1 MTLACVDIGST
12 FTKAALV
19 DPATGRLLATA
30 QAPTTLDDV
39 VTGVLAATAGF
50 PEAPVVACSSA
61 GGGLRLA
68 VVGYEELISAEAGH
82 RVALSAGA
90 RVVHVAA
97 GVLDGGRLA
106 ALRAAEPD
114 VVLLV
119 GGTDGGEAS
128 VLRANAAA
136 LASAA
141 SLQGRPPP
149 GSRPERARGGQEG
162 ALLRVLG
169 GSGVRPWSVPV
180 VLAGNVA
187 VRDEAAAVLRDGGV
201 PVHEAGNVLPDIGR
215 LAPES
220 ARSAIRAVFLE
231 HVIGGERLSTDP
243 RLRSWVRAVTPDAV
257 LEGVTVLARVS
268 APAEVSVVALDV
280 GGATTDVYCVPDPD
294 AEQATLGR
302 EAVGVPARRRT
313 VEGDLGVSWSV
324 DALRA
329 AAAAEGLRDPGGDP
343 LALGEAA
350 ATVALR
356 RHLRAE
362 TAYGPG
368 GASARAARL
377 VVLSGGVF
385 RHADPAAVDQV
396 LARLAEDAGGAG
408 SVLDGKAVIVDRR
421 YVLAAIGLLSADH
434 AEAAAALA
442 RDLLDGPGKVTPLAR
457 RRWST
462 SRPMRRR

>member
-1 MTLACVDIGST
+1 VTVACVDIGST

-19 DPATGRLLATA
+19 DPVTGRLLATA
-30 QAPTTLDDV
+30 QAPTTPDDV
-39 VTGVLAATAGF
+39 VTGVLAATATF
-50 PEAPVVACSSA
+50 PDAPVIACSSA

-82 RVALSAGA
+82 RAALSAGA

-97 GVLDGGRLA
+97 GVLDAGA
-106 ALRAAEPD
+106 VDALRAAEPD

-128 VLRANAAA
+128 VLRANAGT
-136 LASAA
+136 LA
-141 SLQGRPPP
+141 RT
-149 GSRPERARGGQEG
+149 E
-162 ALLRVLG
+162 
-169 GSGVRPWSVPV
+169 WSVPV
-180 VLAGNVA
+180 VLAGNAA
-187 VRDEAAAVLRDGGV
+187 VRDEVAAVLRAGGL
-201 PVHEAGNVLPDIGR
+201 PVHEADNVLPDIGR

-220 ARSAIRAVFLE
+220 ARAAIREVFLE
-231 HVIGGERLSTDP
+231 HVIGGDRLSTDP

-257 LEGVTVLARVS
+257 LEGVTVLARVL
-268 APAEVSVVALDV
+268 APDEVSVVVLDV

-324 DALRA
+324 GALRT
-329 AAAAEGLRDPGGDP
+329 AAAAEGLDAPGEDP

-362 TAYGPG
+362 AGYGPG
-368 GASARAARL
+368 GASARSAGL

-385 RHADPAAVDQV
+385 RHADQADVDRAIARVAA
-396 LARLAEDAGGAG
+396 DAGGAG
-408 SVLDGKAVIVDRR
+408 SVLGGTPVIVDRS
-421 YVLAAIGLLSADH
+421 YVLAAIGLLA
-434 AEAAAALA
+434 AEHPDAATALA
-442 RDLLDGPGKVTPLAR
+442 RDLAR
-457 RRWST
+457 S
-462 SRPMRRR
+462 PEEVIPAAG

>member
-1 MTLACVDIGST
+1 VRLACIDIGST

-19 DPATGRLLATA
+19 DLTDGTLVATA

-39 VTGVLAATAGF
+39 VTGVLAATASF
-50 PEAPVVACSSA
+50 PEVPVVACSSA

-82 RVALSAGA
+82 RAALSAGA

-97 GVLDGGRLA
+97 GVLDDAALA
-106 ALRAAEPD
+106 ALRGSAPD

-128 VLRANAAA
+128 VLTANAAA
-136 LASAA
+136 LAAA
-141 SLQGRPPP
+141 D
-149 GSRPERARGGQEG
+149 
-162 ALLRVLG
+162 
-169 GSGVRPWSVPV
+169 WSVPI
-180 VLAGNVA
+180 VLAGNQA
-187 VRDEAAAVLRDGGV
+187 VRAEVAAVLRAGGL
-201 PVHEAGNVLPDIGR
+201 PVTEAENVLPDIGR

-220 ARSAIRAVFLE
+220 ARAAIRAVFLE
-231 HVIGGERLSTDP
+231 HVIGGDRLSTDP
-243 RLRSWVRAVTPDAV
+243 RLRAWVRAVTPDAV
-257 LEGVTVLARVS
+257 LEGVTMLARVL
-268 APAEVSVVALDV
+268 APDRVSVVVLDV

-324 DALRA
+324 DALRTA
-329 AAAAEGLRDPGGDP
+329 AVAEGLPMPGDDP

-362 TAYGPG
+362 AGYGPG
-368 GASARAARL
+368 GASARSAGL

-385 RHADPAAVDQV
+385 RHAEPDAVEQVIARVAA
-396 LARLAEDAGGAG
+396 DAGGAG
-408 SVLDGKAVIVDRR
+408 SVVSGTPVVVDRQ
-421 YVLAAIGLLSADH
+421 YVLAAIGLLA
-434 AEAAAALA
+434 AEHPDTAAALA
-442 RDLLDGPGKVTPLAR
+442 AALVRNAVRSVSP
-457 RRWST
+457 
-462 SRPMRRR
+462 

>member
-1 MTLACVDIGST
+1 VTGVVCVDIGST

-19 DPATGRLLATA
+19 DVPAGTLRATA

-39 VTGVLAATAGF
+39 VHGVLAATTELGAGD
-50 PEAPVVACSSA
+50 APVLACSSA

-82 RVALSAGA
+82 RAALSAGA

-97 GVLDGGRLA
+97 GRLDDGALD
-106 ALRAAEPD
+106 ALRAANPD

-128 VLRANAAA
+128 VLRANAAE
-136 LASAA
+136 LARA
-141 SLQGRPPP
+141 GWP
-149 GSRPERARGGQEG
+149 G
-162 ALLRVLG
+162 
-169 GSGVRPWSVPV
+169 PV

-187 VRDEAAAVLRDGGV
+187 VRDEVAATLRDGGV
-201 PVHEAGNVLPDIGR
+201 PVTAADNVIPDIGR

-220 ARSAIRAVFLE
+220 ARAAIRAVFLE
-231 HVIGGERLSTDP
+231 HVIGGARLSADP
-243 RLRSWVRAVTPDAV
+243 RLRGWVRAVTPDAV
-257 LEGVTVLARVS
+257 LEGVTVLARLR
-268 APAEVSVVALDV
+268 ATAEVPGVVVLDV

-302 EAVGVPARRRT
+302 EAVGVPPRRRT
-313 VEGDLGVSWSV
+313 VEGDLGVSSSV
-324 DALRA
+324 DDLRRA
-329 AAAAEGLRDPGGDP
+329 AQAEGLPAPNDP

-362 TAYGPG
+362 AAYGG
-368 GASARAARL
+368 GASARGVGL

-385 RHADPAAVDQV
+385 RHADPEDVDAVV
-396 LARLAEDAGGAG
+396 RRLAADRGGAAG
-408 SVLDGKAVIVDRR
+408 VVEGTEVVVDRR
-421 YVLAAIGLLSADH
+421 YVLAAAGLLAAEH
-434 AEAAAALA
+434 AAGEHAAEYPDAAMG
-442 RDLLDGPGKVTPLAR
+442 LLRGLD
-457 RRWST
+457 
-462 SRPMRRR
+462 

>member
-1 MTLACVDIGST
+1 VSALACVDIGST

-19 DPATGRLLATA
+19 DVATGGLIATA

-50 PEAPVVACSSA
+50 PDAPVVACSSA
-61 GGGLRLA
+61 GGRLRLA

-82 RVALSAGA
+82 RAALSAGA

-97 GVLDGGRLA
+97 GVLEPAALG

-136 LASAA
+136 LA
-141 SLQGRPPP
+141 
-149 GSRPERARGGQEG
+149 G
-162 ALLRVLG
+162 AD
-169 GSGVRPWSVPV
+169 WSVPV

-187 VRDEAAAVLRDGGV
+187 VRDEVAAVLRGGGL
-201 PVHEAGNVLPDIGR
+201 PVHEADNVLPDIGR

-220 ARSAIRAVFLE
+220 ARAAIRAVFLE
-231 HVIGGERLSTDP
+231 HVIGGDRLSTDP

-257 LEGVTVLARVS
+257 LEGVTVLARVL
-268 APAEVSVVALDV
+268 APAGVSVVVLDV
-280 GGATTDVYCVPDPD
+280 GGATTDVYCVPEPD

-302 EAVGVPARRRT
+302 EAVGVPWRRRT
-313 VEGDLGVSWSV
+313 VEGDLGVSSSV
-324 DALRA
+324 DALRT
-329 AAAAEGLRDPGGDP
+329 AAAAEGLPVPGDDP

-350 ATVALR
+350 AIVALR

-362 TAYGPG
+362 AGFGPS
-368 GASARAARL
+368 GASARSAGL

-385 RHADPAAVDQV
+385 RHADPAAVDHV
-396 LARLAEDAGGAG
+396 VARLAADAGGAG
-408 SVLDGKAVIVDRR
+408 SVLNGTPVVVDRR
-421 YVLAAIGLLSADH
+421 YVLAAVGLLA
-434 AEAAAALA
+434 AEHPDTAVALAAAL
-442 RDLLDGPGKVTPLAR
+442 PGSVDTITPPAA
-457 RRWST
+457 
-462 SRPMRRR
+462 

>member
-1 MTLACVDIGST
+1 VSALACVDIGST

-19 DPATGRLLATA
+19 DVATGGLIATA

-50 PEAPVVACSSA
+50 PDAPVVACCSA

-68 VVGYEELISAEAGH
+68 VVGYDELISAEAGH
-82 RVALSAGA
+82 RAALSAGA

-97 GVLDGGRLA
+97 GVLEPAALG

-136 LASAA
+136 LA
-141 SLQGRPPP
+141 
-149 GSRPERARGGQEG
+149 G
-162 ALLRVLG
+162 AD
-169 GSGVRPWSVPV
+169 WSVPV

-187 VRDEAAAVLRDGGV
+187 VRDEVAAVLRGGGL
-201 PVHEAGNVLPDIGR
+201 PVHEADNVLPDIGR

-220 ARSAIRAVFLE
+220 ARAAIRAVFLE
-231 HVIGGERLSTDP
+231 HVIGGDRLSTDP

-257 LEGVTVLARVS
+257 LEGVTVLARVL
-268 APAEVSVVALDV
+268 APAGVSVVVLDV
-280 GGATTDVYCVPDPD
+280 GGATTDVYCVPEPD
-294 AEQATLGR
+294 AEQAALGR
-302 EAVGVPARRRT
+302 EAVGVPWRRRT
-313 VEGDLGVSWSV
+313 VEGDLGVSSSV
-324 DALRA
+324 DALRT
-329 AAAAEGLRDPGGDP
+329 AAAAEGLPIPGDDP

-350 ATVALR
+350 AIVALR

-362 TAYGPG
+362 AGYGPS
-368 GASARAARL
+368 GASARSAGL

-385 RHADPAAVDQV
+385 RHADPAAVDHV
-396 LARLAEDAGGAG
+396 VARLAADAGGAG
-408 SVLDGKAVIVDRR
+408 SVLNGTPVVVDRR
-421 YVLAAIGLLSADH
+421 YVLAAVGLLA
-434 AEAAAALA
+434 AEHPDTAVALAAAL
-442 RDLLDGPGKVTPLAR
+442 PGSVDTITPPAA
-457 RRWST
+457 
-462 SRPMRRR
+462 

>member
-1 MTLACVDIGST
+1 VTIACVDIGST

-19 DPATGRLLATA
+19 DEVTGALLATA
-30 QAPTTLDDV
+30 QAPTTQDDV
-39 VTGVLAATAGF
+39 VPGLMAATASF
-50 PEAPVVACSSA
+50 PDAPVVACSSA

-82 RVALSAGA
+82 RAALSAGA

-97 GVLDGGRLA
+97 GVLDDAGLA
-106 ALRAAEPD
+106 ALAAAAPD

-136 LASAA
+136 LTSSAPLQGPGASA
-141 SLQGRPPP
+141 GVP
-149 GSRPERARGGQEG
+149 
-162 ALLRVLG
+162 G
-169 GSGVRPWSVPV
+169 GSGVLRRSVPV
-180 VLAGNVA
+180 VLAGNAA
-187 VRDEAAAVLRDGGV
+187 VRDEVAAVLRGGGL
-201 PVHEAGNVLPDIGR
+201 PVHEAANVLPDIGR

-220 ARSAIRAVFLE
+220 ARAAIRAVFLE
-231 HVIGGERLSTDP
+231 HVIGGDRLSTDP
-243 RLRSWVRAVTPDAV
+243 RLRQWVRAVTPDAV
-257 LEGVTVLARVS
+257 LEGVTVLARV
-268 APAEVSVVALDV
+268 AGVPVVVLDV

-329 AAAAEGLRDPGGDP
+329 AAAAEGLPVPAEDA

-350 ATVALR
+350 VTVALR

-362 TAYGPG
+362 AGYGPG
-368 GASARAARL
+368 GASARSARL

-385 RHADPAAVDQV
+385 RHAPADDV
-396 LARLAEDAGGAG
+396 LRAMARVAEDAGGAG
-408 SVLDGKAVIVDRR
+408 TVVARTPVLVDRS
-421 YVLAAIGLLSADH
+421 YVLAAVGLLA
-434 AEAAAALA
+434 AEHPGAAAALA
-442 RDLLDGPGKVTPLAR
+442 GGLLEVSPLAR
-457 RRWST
+457 
-462 SRPMRRR
+462 

>member
-1 MTLACVDIGST
+1 MSIACVDIGST
-12 FTKAALV
+12 YTKAALV
-19 DPATGRLLATA
+19 ELPTGRLLATA
-30 QAPTTLDDV
+30 EAPTTLDDV

-50 PEAPVVACSSA
+50 PDVPVLACSSA

-82 RVALSAGA
+82 RAALSAGA

-97 GVLDGGRLA
+97 GRLDDAG
-106 ALRAAEPD
+106 LRTLRTVTPD

-136 LASAA
+136 LA
-141 SLQGRPPP
+141 
-149 GSRPERARGGQEG
+149 G
-162 ALLRVLG
+162 AD
-169 GSGVRPWSVPV
+169 WSVPV
-180 VLAGNVA
+180 VLAGNSA
-187 VRDEAAAVLRDGGV
+187 VRDEVAAVLRDGGL
-201 PVHEAGNVLPDIGR
+201 PVREADNVIPDIGR

-220 ARSAIRAVFLE
+220 ARVAIREVFLE
-231 HVIGGERLSTDP
+231 HVIGGARLSADP

-257 LEGVTVLARVS
+257 LEGVAALARLRADADV
-268 APAEVSVVALDV
+268 PGVVVLDV

-313 VEGDLGVSWSV
+313 VEGDLGVFSSV
-324 DALRA
+324 DDLRA
-329 AAAAEGLRDPGGDP
+329 AAHAEGLPPAAKP

-350 ATVALR
+350 ATIALR

-368 GASARAARL
+368 GAGARGVGL

-385 RHADPAAVDQV
+385 RHAEPGAVDAV
-396 LARLAEDAGGAG
+396 VARLAADRGGAG
-408 SVLDGKAVIVDRR
+408 TVVNGTDVVVDAR
-421 YVLAAIGLLSADH
+421 YVLAAAGLLAAEH
-434 AEAAAALA
+434 PEAAAG
-442 RDLLDGPGKVTPLAR
+442 LLRELPG
-457 RRWST
+457 
-462 SRPMRRR
+462 

>member
-1 MTLACVDIGST
+1 VRLACVDIGST

-19 DPATGRLLATA
+19 DLSEGTLVASA

-39 VTGVLAATAGF
+39 VTGVLAATAAF
-50 PEAPVVACSSA
+50 PEVPVVASSSA

-82 RVALSAGA
+82 RAALSAGA

-97 GVLDGGRLA
+97 GVLDDAALA
-106 ALRAAEPD
+106 ALRGSAPD

-128 VLRANAAA
+128 VLRANATTLAA
-136 LASAA
+136 AD
-141 SLQGRPPP
+141 
-149 GSRPERARGGQEG
+149 
-162 ALLRVLG
+162 
-169 GSGVRPWSVPV
+169 WSVPV
-180 VLAGNVA
+180 VLAGNSA
-187 VRDEAAAVLRDGGV
+187 VRGELAVVLRAGGLAV
-201 PVHEAGNVLPDIGR
+201 TEADNVLPDIGL

-220 ARSAIRAVFLE
+220 ARAAIRSVFLE
-231 HVIGGERLSTDP
+231 HVIGGDRLSTDP
-243 RLRSWVRAVTPDAV
+243 RLRAWVRAVTPDAV
-257 LEGVTVLARVS
+257 LEGVTMLARVL
-268 APAEVSVVALDV
+268 APQRVSVVVLDV

-324 DALRA
+324 EALRA
-329 AAAAEGLRDPGGDP
+329 AAAAEGLPVPGDDP

-362 TAYGPG
+362 AGYGPG
-368 GASARAARL
+368 GASARSAGL

-385 RHADPAAVDQV
+385 RHAEPAAVAAV
-396 LARLAEDAGGAG
+396 VARVAADSGGAG
-408 SVLDGKAVIVDRR
+408 SIVDGTPVVVDRE
-421 YVLAAIGLLSADH
+421 YVLAAVGLLAAGHPDAARALVSTLLQSAG
-434 AEAAAALA
+434 E
-442 RDLLDGPGKVTPLAR
+442 VTPR
-457 RRWST
+457 VG
-462 SRPMRRR
+462 

>member
-1 MTLACVDIGST
+1 MTAPGSTPADIVACVDIGST
-12 FTKAALV
+12 YTKAALV
-19 DPATGRLLATA
+19 HLPTGRLLATA

-39 VTGVLAATAGF
+39 VSGVLTATAGF
-50 PEAPVVACSSA
+50 AGAPVLACSSA

-82 RVALSAGA
+82 RAALSAGA

-97 GVLDGGRLA
+97 GRLDGAALA
-106 ALRAAEPD
+106 ALRAVAPD

-119 GGTDGGEAS
+119 GGTDGGESS

-136 LASAA
+136 LA
-141 SLQGRPPP
+141 
-149 GSRPERARGGQEG
+149 G
-162 ALLRVLG
+162 AD
-169 GSGVRPWSVPV
+169 WSVPV
-180 VLAGNVA
+180 VLAGNAA
-187 VRDEAAAVLRDGGV
+187 VRDEVAAMLREGGL
-201 PVHEAGNVLPDIGR
+201 PVTEADNVLPDIGR

-220 ARSAIRAVFLE
+220 ARTAIRAVFLE

-243 RLRSWVRAVTPDAV
+243 RLRQWVRAVTPDAV
-257 LEGVTVLARVS
+257 LEGVSVLSRLL
-268 APAEVSVVALDV
+268 APAEAPGVVVLDV

-324 DALRA
+324 EALRTA
-329 AAAAEGLRDPGGDP
+329 AASEGLPVPGDDP

-350 ATVALR
+350 ATIALR

-362 TAYGPG
+362 AAYGPG
-368 GASARAARL
+368 GASARSAGL

-385 RHADPAAVDQV
+385 RHAGHAAVDAV
-396 LARLAEDAGGAG
+396 LGRLAADSGGAG
-408 SVLDGKAVIVDRR
+408 SVLDATPVVVDRR
-421 YVLAAIGLLSADH
+421 YVLAAAGLLAPERP
-434 AEAAAALA
+434 EAAAGLCREMLLA
-442 RDLLDGPGKVTPLAR
+442 RDTATPRAG
-457 RRWST
+457 
-462 SRPMRRR
+462 

>member
-1 MTLACVDIGST
+1 VSALACVDIGST

-19 DPATGRLLATA
+19 DVATGGLIATA

-50 PEAPVVACSSA
+50 PDAPVVACSSA

-82 RVALSAGA
+82 RAALSAGA

-97 GVLDGGRLA
+97 GVLEPAALG

-136 LASAA
+136 LA
-141 SLQGRPPP
+141 
-149 GSRPERARGGQEG
+149 G
-162 ALLRVLG
+162 AD
-169 GSGVRPWSVPV
+169 WSVPV

-187 VRDEAAAVLRDGGV
+187 VRDEVAAVLRGGGL
-201 PVHEAGNVLPDIGR
+201 PVHEADNVLPDIGR

-220 ARSAIRAVFLE
+220 ARAAIRAVFLE
-231 HVIGGERLSTDP
+231 HVIGGDRLSTDP

-257 LEGVTVLARVS
+257 LEGVTVLARVL
-268 APAEVSVVALDV
+268 APAGVSVVVLDV
-280 GGATTDVYCVPDPD
+280 GGATTDVYCVPEPD

-302 EAVGVPARRRT
+302 EAVGVPWRRRT
-313 VEGDLGVSWSV
+313 VEGDLGVSSSV
-324 DALRA
+324 DALRT
-329 AAAAEGLRDPGGDP
+329 AAAAEGLPVPGDDP

-350 ATVALR
+350 AIVALR

-362 TAYGPG
+362 AGYGPS
-368 GASARAARL
+368 GASARSAGL

-385 RHADPAAVDQV
+385 RHADPAAVDHV
-396 LARLAEDAGGAG
+396 VARLAADAGGAG
-408 SVLDGKAVIVDRR
+408 SVLNGTPVVVDRR
-421 YVLAAIGLLSADH
+421 YVLAAVGLLA
-434 AEAAAALA
+434 AEHPDTAVALAAAL
-442 RDLLDGPGKVTPLAR
+442 PGSVDTITPPAA
-457 RRWST
+457 
-462 SRPMRRR
+462 

>member
-1 MTLACVDIGST
+1 MLACVDIGST

-19 DPATGRLLATA
+19 DRATGRLVDTA

-50 PEAPVVACSSA
+50 PDAPLIACSSA

-82 RVALSAGA
+82 RAALSAGA
-90 RVVHVAA
+90 RVVHVSA
-97 GVLDGGRLA
+97 GVLDDARIA
-106 ALRAAEPD
+106 ALRAAAPD

-136 LASAA
+136 LASARV
-141 SLQGRPPP
+141 SE
-149 GSRPERARGGQEG
+149 SGG
-162 ALLRVLG
+162 VP
-169 GSGVRPWSVPV
+169 PWSVPV

-187 VRDEAAAVLRDGGV
+187 VRAEVTATLRDGGL
-201 PVHEAGNVLPDIGR
+201 PVHEADNVLPDIGR

-220 ARSAIRAVFLE
+220 ARAAIRAVFLE
-231 HVIGGERLSTDP
+231 HVIGGDRLSTDP

-257 LEGVTVLARVS
+257 LEGVTVLARVL

-302 EAVGVPARRRT
+302 EAVGVPAQRRT

-324 DALRA
+324 DALRE
-329 AAAAEGLRDPGGDP
+329 AAAAEGLPTPGDDP

-350 ATVALR
+350 AVVALR

-362 TAYGPG
+362 AAYGPG
-368 GASARAARL
+368 GASARSARL

-385 RHADPAAVDQV
+385 RHAAPPDVDQV
-396 LARLAEDAGGAG
+396 LGRVAADAGGAG

-421 YVLAAIGLLSADH
+421 YVLAAIGLLA
-434 AEAAAALA
+434 AEHPGAAAALA
-442 RDLLDGPGKVTPLAR
+442 EELLRAPGKVTPLAR
-457 RRWST
+457 
-462 SRPMRRR
+462 